1 MEEQGPP
8 APDQPPA
15 DGTQPPPDPQWHR
28 PPVGQPQW
36 HQPQPPWQ
44 PPPWQP
50 QPQPPWQQPVAWQPP
65 PAWQQ
70 PPAGWQPPPGYPPAT
85 WEPQATGDQLP
96 PFTAP
101 PARLKP
107 WAIVLIIVL
116 GVLLATAGY
125 VFYVYRVFDS
135 TQKRVAAL
143 DADRWNAPPTR
154 PAGATPTPT
163 ETAPEETAPTGPRA
177 STYPVRDAK
186 DLGRVCDGWYYPQS
200 PRFAGRA
207 PHQISVGVVDST
219 ALPSRHMMSSV
230 SVPDLKESIWRA
242 WIPSDP
248 AKTQLVGCVDLVRT
262 GGTVKSCKFDDPKP
276 EKIAMKKAVYRV
288 RLFEA
293 ATGKQLLDKATVNG
307 EDEDCPSLVYLMGDE
322 SLLSKVGDRQLYE
335 FYRPYVM
342 RK

>member
-15 DGTQPPPDPQWHR
+15 DGTQPPPTTDALAPPPAQPGPQWHR

-36 HQPQPPWQ
+36 QQPQWQ
-44 PPPWQP
+44 QP
-50 QPQPPWQQPVAWQPP
+50 QWQQPVPWQPP
-65 PAWQQ
+65 PAWQ
-70 PPAGWQPPPGYPPAT
+70 PPPPGWQPPPGYPPAN
-85 WEPQATGDQLP
+85 WEPQVTGDQLP

-101 PARLKP
+101 AAKLKP

-125 VFYVYRVFDS
+125 VFYIYRVVDS
-135 TQKRVAAL
+135 TTKQVAAL
-143 DADRWNAPPTR
+143 DDDRWTAPRTWPTEAPPT
-154 PAGATPTPT
+154 PQESTPV
-163 ETAPEETAPTGPRA
+163 ETGPRA
-177 STYPVRDAK
+177 STYPVREAE

-200 PRFAGRA
+200 PKFTGKA
-207 PHQISVGVVDST
+207 PHQISVGVIDST
-219 ALPSRHMMSSV
+219 ALPSRRMMSSV

-248 AKTQLVGCVDLVRT
+248 AKTQLVGCVDLVST
-262 GGTVKSCKFDDPKP
+262 GGTVKSCKFDDPEP

-293 ATGKQLLDKATVNG
+293 ATGRQLLDKAKVNG
-307 EDEDCPSLVYLMGDE
+307 EDEDCPSLVYLMDGE
-322 SLLSKVGDRQLYE
+322 SMLSKVGDRQLYE

-342 RK
+342 KK